1 MHKFLIDECLSP
13 QLAGVA
19 REYGCFA
26 LHVNW
31 LSRSGYSDR
40 SHAAFALA
48 EEMILVTNDGAD
60 YSAIYRAIDLH
71 PGLVVILPVVKRPIQ
86 QSLFRAV
93 VERLVMERDVI
104 NKLIEIDEE
113 GAITISEFPPFRDN
127 I

>member
-1 MHKFLIDECLSP
+1 VLC
-13 QLAGVA
+13 AA
-19 REYGCFA
+19 RE
-26 LHVNW
+26 
-31 LSRSGYSDR
+31 
-40 SHAAFALA
+40 LA